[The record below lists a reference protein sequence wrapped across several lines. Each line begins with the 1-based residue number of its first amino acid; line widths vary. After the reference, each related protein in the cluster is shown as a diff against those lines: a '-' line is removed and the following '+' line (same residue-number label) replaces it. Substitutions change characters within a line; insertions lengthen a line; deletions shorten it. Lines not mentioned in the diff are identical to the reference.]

1 MVLVT
6 GGCASGKR
14 SFALNLGYAEVDIA
28 DAVLDERPVVCHA
41 EELVACFAGPVEELA
56 RELAAKELVTCRET
70 GCGPVPASAEERALR
85 EKVGRLCTDL
95 AQRADCVV
103 RMVCGIPC
111 VIKGELQTR

>member
-14 SFALNLGYAEVDIA
+14 SFALSLGYAEADIA
-28 DAVLDERPVVCHA
+28 DAVLDERPVVCH
-41 EELVACFAGPVEELA
+41 VEELA
-56 RELAAKELVTCRET
+56 ARYEGPAGELAQALAERELVICREL

-111 VIKGELQTR
+111 VIKGEL